1 LYKCL
6 REYISPTIPLDNL
19 PEFRSTLH
27 SFINFL
33 SKFHCDQRI
42 VNNDVKTSLANTIAT
57 FVTYPE
63 QLEVVESLEKS
74 DMNVFVRNMMYAY
87 DEDKPWTSVGHRILA
102 TLWRGSGFA
111 MSYDHPPYVR
121 KVRQL
126 LIRDRDPFIP
136 VLLLEQIKQT
146 LLSETELSS
155 KFIHSILEHLNWSFS
170 EFIGQLQ
177 EVQQQNA
184 RTWDNQAGILASLD
198 AQALRQLRIVDMLF
212 ELSVA
217 LIRVLELTVALAP
230 HVYLDWENRDSS
242 ETLMYSLVQ
251 CINQILSRATTKENL
266 FEKVVAERQPGLS
279 TVQHYPLMTGSSGIL
294 FALLNQ
300 DREDWKE
307 RALKKI
313 TGDPSFSIKSIN
325 FLLNL
330 ADDDELDDS
339 KYQRGDVV
347 PYSTLRSKRFKS
359 LSDYEEVSD
368 REVSNLRQ
376 VVRMLRFADEKRIN
390 DENEQEPMDEDN
402 LCSICYA
409 HEVSVIFKPCG
420 HSSCR

>member
-1 LYKCL
+1 LWWLFRLALRTIHLSASRGSFFKFMPEFYLTATTKLYKCL

-177 EVQQQNA
+177 EVFISSLTSQ
-184 RTWDNQAGILASLD
+184 TFNQL
-198 AQALRQLRIVDMLF
+198 
-212 ELSVA
+212 
-217 LIRVLELTVALAP
+217 
-230 HVYLDWENRDSS
+230 Y
-242 ETLMYSLVQ
+242 
-251 CINQILSRATTKENL
+251 
-266 FEKVVAERQPGLS
+266 
-279 TVQHYPLMTGSSGIL
+279 
-294 FALLNQ
+294 
-300 DREDWKE
+300 
-307 RALKKI
+307 
-313 TGDPSFSIKSIN
+313 
-325 FLLNL
+325 
-330 ADDDELDDS
+330 
-339 KYQRGDVV
+339 
-347 PYSTLRSKRFKS
+347 
-359 LSDYEEVSD
+359 
-368 REVSNLRQ
+368 
-376 VVRMLRFADEKRIN
+376 
-390 DENEQEPMDEDN
+390 
-402 LCSICYA
+402 
-409 HEVSVIFKPCG
+409 
-420 HSSCR
+420 